1 MTTAQ
6 NVAKYFIKKRLDE
19 NPNTFDG
26 NMKIQKLLFFSNMI
40 SLSETKNPLF
50 KDEIYAFPYGCVVE
64 SIRTEYK
71 RNYFK
76 LLEDSQSFEEDFA
89 EIDKEMIETTIA
101 IFGHVPAKELSE
113 LNHLFKFWQNKVNK
127 NDGDSKDL
135 SKIIIQMEELI
146 SEIENISKLVN
157 SFKERE
163 VLNKEV
169 INGIVFY
176 FDFQMTDE
184 LLIKLEYISRTLD
197 EDTYTIYLDSGELVI
212 Y

>member
-1 MTTAQ
+1 
-6 NVAKYFIKKRLDE
+6 
-19 NPNTFDG
+19 
-26 NMKIQKLLFFSNMI
+26 MKIQKLLLFANMI

-76 LLEDSQSFEEDFA
+76 LLEDSQSFEENFS
-89 EIDKEMIETTIA
+89 EIDKEMIETTIE

-113 LNHLFKFWQNKVNK
+113 LNHLFKFWKNKVDKSN
-127 NDGDSKDL
+127 GYSKDL
-135 SKIIIQMEELI
+135 SEVIVYTEEL
-146 SEIENISKLVN
+146 SAEIENISKLLN

-163 VLNKEV
+163 VLTKEV
-169 INGIVFY
+169 INGIIFY
-176 FDFQMTDE
+176 FDFHMTDE